1 MRSPAFLLYEDTA
14 RTDTW
19 LKLMLGGILVMFL
32 VLGGVLLFQDKEDAF
47 GMFGIAVF
55 YALLFKIIMP
65 QRYQIYSDKVRIVL
79 GGPFAWNIPFSTI
92 KEVRSASGVKCLCL
106 QWGPFRHLV
115 QKRGGDK
122 AQQGLQRGHIP
133 VQQRDFSGAGE
144 QGDEGCKPWLSP
156 SVVHGNIINLR

>member
-55 YALLFKIIMP
+55 YALLFKIVMP
-65 QRYQIYSDKVRIVL
+65 QRYQIYSDKVRILL
-79 GGPFAWNIPFSTI
+79 GGPFAWNIPFTTI
-92 KEVRSASGVKCLCL
+92 KEVRSASGVSAFAYSGVRFATSSKNVVEI
-106 QWGPFRHLV
+106 RRS
-115 QKRGGDK
+115 RGCNVVISPANKEIFLEQASRAMK
-122 AQQGLQRGHIP
+122 AASRG
-133 VQQRDFSGAGE
+133 
-144 QGDEGCKPWLSP
+144 
-156 SVVHGNIINLR
+156 

>member
-1 MRSPAFLLYEDTA
+1 MKSPAFLLYEDTA
-14 RTDTW
+14 RTDMW

-47 GMFGIAVF
+47 EMFGIAVF

-92 KEVRSASGVKCLCL
+92 EEVRPASGVSAFAYSGVRFATSSKNVVEIKRSRGCNVVISPANKEVFLEQASRAL
-106 QWGPFRHLV
+106 QAAS
-115 QKRGGDK
+115 RG
-122 AQQGLQRGHIP
+122 
-133 VQQRDFSGAGE
+133 
-144 QGDEGCKPWLSP
+144 
-156 SVVHGNIINLR
+156 

>member
-65 QRYQIYSDKVRIVL
+65 QRYQVYSDKVRIVL

-92 KEVRSASGVKCLCL
+92 KEVRPASGVSAFAYNGVRFATSSKNVVEI
-106 QWGPFRHLV
+106 RRS
-115 QKRGGDK
+115 RGCNVV
-122 AQQGLQRGHIP
+122 I
-133 VQQRDFSGAGE
+133 
-144 QGDEGCKPWLSP
+144 SP
-156 SVVHGNIINLR
+156 SNKDVFLEQVSRAMKAASRG

>member
-19 LKLMLGGILVMFL
+19 LKLMLGGILAMFL

-47 GMFGIAVF
+47 GMFGVAVF

-92 KEVRSASGVKCLCL
+92 KEVRLASGVSAFAYSGVRFATSSKNVVEIKRSRGCNVVISPANKEVFLEQASRAL
-106 QWGPFRHLV
+106 QAAS
-115 QKRGGDK
+115 RG
-122 AQQGLQRGHIP
+122 
-133 VQQRDFSGAGE
+133 
-144 QGDEGCKPWLSP
+144 
-156 SVVHGNIINLR
+156 

>member
-79 GGPFAWNIPFSTI
+79 GWPFAWNIPFTTI
-92 KEVRSASGVKCLCL
+92 KEVRPASGVSA
-106 QWGPFRHLV
+106 F
-115 QKRGGDK
+115 
-122 AQQGLQRGHIP
+122 AY
-133 VQQRDFSGAGE
+133 SGVRFATSSKNVVE
-144 QGDEGCKPWLSP
+144 IRRSKGCNAVISP
-156 SVVHGNIINLR
+156 SNKEIFLEQVSTAMKAASRG

>member
-55 YALLFKIIMP
+55 YALLFKIVMP
-65 QRYQIYSDKVRIVL
+65 QRYQIYSDKVRILL
-79 GGPFAWNIPFSTI
+79 GGPFAWNIPFTTI
-92 KEVRSASGVKCLCL
+92 KEVRSASGASAFAYSGVRFATSSKNVVEI
-106 QWGPFRHLV
+106 RRS
-115 QKRGGDK
+115 RGCNVVISPANKEIFLEQASRAMK
-122 AQQGLQRGHIP
+122 AASRG
-133 VQQRDFSGAGE
+133 
-144 QGDEGCKPWLSP
+144 
-156 SVVHGNIINLR
+156 

>member
-55 YALLFKIIMP
+55 YALLFKLVMP
-65 QRYQIYSDKVRIVL
+65 QRYQVYSDKVRIVL
-79 GGPFAWNIPFSTI
+79 GWPLAWNIPFTTI
-92 KEVRSASGVKCLCL
+92 KEVRSASGA
-106 QWGPFRHLV
+106 
-115 QKRGGDK
+115 K
-122 AQQGLQRGHIP
+122 AFAYNGVRFATSSKNVVAI
-133 VQQRDFSGAGE
+133 RRSK
-144 QGDEGCKPWLSP
+144 GCNAVISP
-156 SVVHGNIINLR
+156 SNKEIFLEQVSRAMKAASRG